1 MKKGRSVF
9 LIYGESTVTVSFKVP
24 ESKKDE
30 IYNEIKEKVLSKYE
44 DPKRVVLGSSEKNPP
59 KFVEEYK
66 QVIKKV
72 TTTSVEPAKKKST
85 TKSYNT
91 LDTLPLGTVEVKNYG
106 SKGAVRELSGV
117 FYTKRSFGGK
127 LEIIQHESGS
137 DALDYANQN
146 FI

>member
-1 MKKGRSVF
+1 MKTGRSVF

-30 IYNEIKEKVLSKYE
+30 ICSEIKEKVLSKYE
-44 DPKRVVLGSSEKNPP
+44 NPKRVILGSSEKNPP
-59 KFVEEYK
+59 ASVEKHK

-72 TTTSVEPAKKKST
+72 TITSGEPVKKKST
-85 TKSYNT
+85 TKSYKYV
-91 LDTLPLGTVEVKNYG
+91 DTLPLGTVEVENYG
-106 SKGAVRELSGV
+106 SKGAIRELNDV
-117 FYTKRSFGGK
+117 FYTKRSLGGK

-137 DALDYANQN
+137 DALDYAEQN